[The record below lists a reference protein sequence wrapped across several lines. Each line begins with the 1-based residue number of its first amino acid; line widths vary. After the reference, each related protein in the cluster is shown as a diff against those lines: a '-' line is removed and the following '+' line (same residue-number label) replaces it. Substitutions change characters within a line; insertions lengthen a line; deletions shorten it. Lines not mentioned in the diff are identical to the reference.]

1 MRALVIYES
10 MYGNTHQIAD
20 AIAQGLDLSDK
31 VLVLPVA
38 RVRTSTL
45 EQVDLVVVGGP
56 THVHGMS
63 RTSTRK
69 AALDSACEPGA
80 ALHGDLDGTEMGL
93 REWFD
98 SLGTLHAKAAAFDT
112 RADAPI
118 AFTGHAAKGIA
129 KMLRRHGLELIAA
142 PESFLVNKENRLLPG
157 EEDRARAW
165 GQRLVHACKHTEM
178 HMTDLGHQ
186 SGGAR

>member
-1 MRALVIYES
+1 MLKKTSETRCVMRAVVIYES
-10 MYGNTHQIAD
+10 MYGNTHHIAD
-20 AIAQGLDLSDK
+20 AIARGLGPPEE

-38 RVRTSTL
+38 RVRTSIL
-45 EQVDLVVVGGP
+45 EQADLLVVGGP

-63 RTSTRK
+63 RTRTRK
-69 AALDSACEPGA
+69 AALDAANEPGTS
-80 ALHGDLDGTEMGL
+80 LHPDQEGMDMGP
-93 REWFD
+93 RDWFET
-98 SLGTLHAKAAAFDT
+98 LGTLQAKAAAFDT

-129 KMLRRHGLELIAA
+129 KMLRRHELDLIAD

-165 GQRLVHACKHTEM
+165 GQSLVRV
-178 HMTDLGHQ
+178 LV
-186 SGGAR
+186 S